1 MDNGRFL
8 LWIQPNAAY
17 GLPVSCIARIVH
29 RGKPKRLTA
38 LERQQLKRR
47 QAIEPII
54 GHLKTDHRMD
64 RCPLKGE
71 GGDRLHAVLC
81 AAGYNIKWLL
91 RMIAKKGVPFL
102 HALFLRLK
110 KGSLQNEFLAV
121 LAWLGN
127 ADRLSRRRSAWQRP
141 LLTA

>member
-1 MDNGRFL
+1 
-8 LWIQPNAAY
+8 
-17 GLPVSCIARIVH
+17 
-29 RGKPKRLTA
+29 
-38 LERQQLKRR
+38 
-47 QAIEPII
+47 
-54 GHLKTDHRMD
+54 
-64 RCPLKGE
+64 
-71 GGDRLHAVLC
+71 
-81 AAGYNIKWLL
+81 
-91 RMIAKKGVPFL
+91 MIAKKGVPFL